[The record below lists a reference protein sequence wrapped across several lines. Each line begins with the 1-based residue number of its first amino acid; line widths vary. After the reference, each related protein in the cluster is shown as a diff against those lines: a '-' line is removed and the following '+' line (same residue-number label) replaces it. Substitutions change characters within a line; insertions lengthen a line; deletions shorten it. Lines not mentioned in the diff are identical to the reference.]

1 MLLGILVC
9 ISMVGSQYA
18 LGTRLLG
25 DIVAV
30 KGIKRA
36 GKGVIRA
43 GDRAAIKKQ
52 GRGIV
57 RAGHG
62 NKMEY

>member
-1 MLLGILVC
+1 MLLGIIVC

-43 GDRAAIKKQ
+43 GDRAAIKSK
-52 GRGIV
+52 V
-57 RAGHG
+57 
-62 NKMEY
+62 EEL